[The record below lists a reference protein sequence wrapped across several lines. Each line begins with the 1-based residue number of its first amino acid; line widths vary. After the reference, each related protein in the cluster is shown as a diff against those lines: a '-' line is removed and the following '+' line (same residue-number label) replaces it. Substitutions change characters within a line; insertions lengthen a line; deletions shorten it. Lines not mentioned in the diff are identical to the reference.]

1 MVECENRISK
11 WMRMQTRESRTVDV
25 WIKFISFCVIS
36 IDGQRNSLDKIA
48 RTHKNRCKGKNVLM
62 SMNDIDIF
70 EKKPIKNHSWLTIFY
85 LQLKSILV
93 KGSAFE
99 SARIEWCAMQTVAVH
114 LIFDQ
119 SQIRWIELRNWSWIS
134 ENQQKKSEIQKW
146 EKKFRN

>member
-11 WMRMQTRESRTVDV
+11 WMQMQTRESRTVDI
-25 WIKFISFCVIS
+25 WIKFISFRVIS

-70 EKKPIKNHSWLTIFY
+70 EKKPIKNHSWLTIFD

-93 KGSAFE
+93 KGPAFE
-99 SARIEWCAMQTVAVH
+99 SARIKWCAMQTVAVH

-134 ENQQKKSEIQKW
+134 ENQQKKNEIQKW
-146 EKKFRN
+146 EKKIRN